1 MVMLFISRHG
11 FRHWR
16 PLSGDLLTFFPSRAT
31 SDKSWCNI
39 SSYTCSLPTK
49 NLFENF
55 ARKSLEDR
63 LTAAFVLK
71 LMNPIKN
78 ETFDVFIP
86 FVRILYFLHPGPP
99 SPSPSPR
106 PRHPSISSF
115 SSSSLFFFLLLFPS
129 FPFFFLLFP
138 SFSFFSL
145 LFPFSPLFSPRW
157 QGTARGACG
166 AREAPWGARPKANA
180 FSAFRG
186 IRSLIWSQIND
197 SLVYFVRRSVG
208 RIVLPSVRP
217 RGGLLCISTDNIRRA
232 TEIPYVRHMKY
243 KEIGTG

>member
-186 IRSLIWSQIND
+186 IRSWEYRC
-197 SLVYFVRRSVG
+197 VCWM
-208 RIVLPSVRP
+208 
-217 RGGLLCISTDNIRRA
+217 LLWFWLWLLFDCN
-232 TEIPYVRHMKY
+232 
-243 KEIGTG
+243 

>member
-99 SPSPSPR
+99 SPSPR

-180 FSAFRG
+180 FSAYRG
-186 IRSLIWSQIND
+186 IRSWLHRSPSWLRPSLFSD
-197 SLVYFVRRSVG
+197 SPFVDAELSDN
-208 RIVLPSVRP
+208 LSKASPFPDWNKP
-217 RGGLLCISTDNIRRA
+217 RTLMN
-232 TEIPYVRHMKY
+232 KY
-243 KEIGTG
+243 

>member
-1 MVMLFISRHG
+1 MRI
-11 FRHWR
+11 
-16 PLSGDLLTFFPSRAT
+16 
-31 SDKSWCNI
+31 
-39 SSYTCSLPTK
+39 
-49 NLFENF
+49 ENF

-180 FSAFRG
+180 FSAYRG
-186 IRSLIWSQIND
+186 IRSWAQTNIYSMTITVSMMKCGIIDKMHIAKLRNSAQNT
-197 SLVYFVRRSVG
+197 RSF
-208 RIVLPSVRP
+208 
-217 RGGLLCISTDNIRRA
+217 N
-232 TEIPYVRHMKY
+232 Y
-243 KEIGTG
+243 

>member
-99 SPSPSPR
+99 SPSPR
-106 PRHPSISSF
+106 PRRATLLFP
-115 SSSSLFFFLLLFPS
+115 LFFFFII
-129 FPFFFLLFP
+129 FLSP

-145 LFPFSPLFSPRW
+145 LFPSFSFFFFLFPSFSLFPPFFSKMAGHGPR
-157 QGTARGACG
+157 GLR
-166 AREAPWGARPKANA
+166 
-180 FSAFRG
+180 
-186 IRSLIWSQIND
+186 
-197 SLVYFVRRSVG
+197 
-208 RIVLPSVRP
+208 RP
-217 RGGLLCISTDNIRRA
+217 RGPLGREA
-232 TEIPYVRHMKY
+232 
-243 KEIGTG
+243 

>member
-99 SPSPSPR
+99 SPSPR
-106 PRHPSISSF
+106 PRRPPPF
-115 SSSSLFFFLLLFPS
+115 YFLFFF
-129 FPFFFLLFP
+129 FFIIFLSP

-145 LFPFSPLFSPRW
+145 LFPSFSFFFFLFPSFSLFPPFFSKMAGHGPR
-157 QGTARGACG
+157 GLR
-166 AREAPWGARPKANA
+166 
-180 FSAFRG
+180 
-186 IRSLIWSQIND
+186 
-197 SLVYFVRRSVG
+197 
-208 RIVLPSVRP
+208 RP
-217 RGGLLCISTDNIRRA
+217 RGPLGREA
-232 TEIPYVRHMKY
+232 
-243 KEIGTG
+243 